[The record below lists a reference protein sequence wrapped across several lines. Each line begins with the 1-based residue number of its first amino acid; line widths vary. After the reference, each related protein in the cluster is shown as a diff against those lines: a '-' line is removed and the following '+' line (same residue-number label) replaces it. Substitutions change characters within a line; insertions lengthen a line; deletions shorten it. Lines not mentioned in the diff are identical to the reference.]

1 MDKLRIRRPSASPL
15 HFGKNQ
21 DLFLKLLKQKFIVF
35 SKSVRFLPELYS
47 VVTLQ
52 RSKTLIYAIDSRY
65 LKPMRLNDPLNQ
77 KVYEIEVKKETTI
90 LPKNSLLERKI
101 WSHSSLINVVL
112 QSPFKSSK
120 IEI

>member
-1 MDKLRIRRPSASPL
+1 MDKLRIRPPASPL
-15 HFGKNQ
+15 RFGKNQ

-35 SKSVRFLPELYS
+35 SKSVRFLPELCS

-77 KVYEIEVKKETTI
+77 KVYEIEVKKRLQFI
-90 LPKNSLLERKI
+90 LKI
-101 WSHSSLINVVL
+101 A
-112 QSPFKSSK
+112 F
-120 IEI
+120 